1 MSAAVDPILTVGLA
15 QIAPV
20 WIDRDSTLEK
30 VARHVETAGRE
41 GCGLCVFGEAVVPGY
56 PFWLEHTDAARFE
69 SVRQKQLHARYVHEA
84 VDIGAGHLRE
94 VQEAAAD
101 TSTAVYLGTI
111 EKTPDRGGS
120 SLYCSLVFI
129 DTEGGIQSVH
139 RKLMPTYEE
148 RLSWAIGDGHG
159 LRVHDLGHGFVAGG
173 LNCWENWM
181 PLARA
186 SLYGQGENVHVAVW
200 PGNLRNTQDLTRHI
214 AREGRCFAVSV
225 SGLMRRQDVPTD
237 FPFAEFLP
245 DADMANGGSCVAG
258 PDGEWILE
266 PVVDAESLLVCDLH
280 LEHVYRERQNFD
292 PSGHYSRPDVLS
304 LHVDRVRQRPV
315 TFKD

>member
-120 SLYCSLVFI
+120 SLYC
-129 DTEGGIQSVH
+129 
-139 RKLMPTYEE
+139 
-148 RLSWAIGDGHG
+148 
-159 LRVHDLGHGFVAGG
+159 
-173 LNCWENWM
+173 
-181 PLARA
+181 
-186 SLYGQGENVHVAVW
+186 
-200 PGNLRNTQDLTRHI
+200 
-214 AREGRCFAVSV
+214 
-225 SGLMRRQDVPTD
+225 
-237 FPFAEFLP
+237 
-245 DADMANGGSCVAG
+245 
-258 PDGEWILE
+258 
-266 PVVDAESLLVCDLH
+266 
-280 LEHVYRERQNFD
+280 
-292 PSGHYSRPDVLS
+292 
-304 LHVDRVRQRPV
+304 
-315 TFKD
+315 